1 MNLYDSNLVADLSCN
16 LLPTPPEMWTV
27 ESHPKHVT
35 YFSHLLFQCPLGR
48 SQSPLN
54 QVHTSPLF
62 HMAKFYQHP
71 ASANAFGVAACLDVS
86 GYEHEKVFTDI
97 MKGEQ
102 MTPEFIA
109 MNPYHQIPTLQTASG
124 FSMWEGNSIM
134 RYVAGQS
141 KPELLGAGAEQ
152 QAMVNVCL
160 DSSMGGFY
168 KDGAVALAYPVFGFA
183 KASEEPVEERQEKF
197 KKHMDVFFESGKFV
211 KDGSF
216 MCGDSL
222 TIADFRMWALITFM
236 KRICHG

>member
-1 MNLYDSNLVADLSCN
+1 
-16 LLPTPPEMWTV
+16 
-27 ESHPKHVT
+27 
-35 YFSHLLFQCPLGR
+35 
-48 SQSPLN
+48 
-54 QVHTSPLF
+54 
-62 HMAKFYQHP
+62 MAKFYQHP
-71 ASANAFGVAACLDVS
+71 ASGNAFGVAACLDVS

-236 KRICHG
+236 NEAKCFPFDEKCMAYIAKVEAAMGEGPTANKATLVGMAASILSKSE